1 MREDTG
7 RLQDILE
14 AIEKIEQYAGQG
26 RQPFDNDEILQ
37 VWVVYHLQVLG
48 EAANKVSPTIKALYP
63 KVPWN
68 RIIGMRNILVHNY
81 FGIDLDVV
89 WAVVERDL
97 PRLKPQIT
105 TILRD
110 LEQGG

>member
-37 VWVVYHLQVLG
+37 VWQVR
-48 EAANKVSPTIKALYP
+48 SPPAP
-63 KVPWN
+63 P
-68 RIIGMRNILVHNY
+68 
-81 FGIDLDVV
+81 
-89 WAVVERDL
+89 A
-97 PRLKPQIT
+97 PA
-105 TILRD
+105 
-110 LEQGG
+110 